1 MKETNNI
8 LKSFESLLELLKGI
22 NCNEIIKNNNYI
34 EVAGFPHY
42 ENVMSNILAFF
53 FDTHEEHNLNDL
65 FVKSLLEVYK
75 NKTNIDINTENFNMY
90 TNTIREYGTPKGNR
104 LDIVISGNY
113 IIGIENKIYADLY
126 NDLDDYYNALCQ
138 FGNGEVKIDEVVPI
152 VLSLYDKE
160 INDKHFVNITY
171 TELINSINSN
181 IGNYVFEGN
190 NKWLLFYKEFALN
203 VLAIKG
209 DDKMDNLINIEYNK
223 FLSNNEEIMKK
234 VYNLIDEDIANKR
247 QLLIELQKLITK
259 YNFSLYQSQNDN
271 FKSLYYQIKK
281 NDNTNSKI
289 KLEIGTKLNKIYL
302 YIWQVSGG
310 DGELNSIITKI
321 QTDKNISF
329 AKSDLWKYS
338 YIIDSK
344 DLVNDF
350 DINSFAKDIENWC
363 DIVKTY
369 IDT

>member
-1 MKETNNI
+1 
-8 LKSFESLLELLKGI
+8 
-22 NCNEIIKNNNYI
+22 
-34 EVAGFPHY
+34 
-42 ENVMSNILAFF
+42 MSNILAFF
-53 FDTHEEHNLNDL
+53 FDVQEEHNLNDL

-75 NKTNIDINTENFNMY
+75 RKTNNTEINTENFNMY

-126 NDLDDYYNALCQ
+126 NDLDDYYDALYQ
-138 FGNGEVKIDEVVPI
+138 YKNSEAKIDGIVPI

-203 VLAIKG
+203 ILAIKG
-209 DDKMDNLINIEYNK
+209 DEKMDNLLNIEYNK
-223 FLSNNEEIMKK
+223 FLSDNEEIMEK
-234 VYNLIDEDIANKR
+234 VYNLIDEDIENKR

-259 YNFSLYQSQNDN
+259 HSFSLYQSQNSN

-281 NDNTNSKI
+281 SDNTNSKI
-289 KLEIGTKLNKIYL
+289 KLEISTKLNKIYL
-302 YIWQVSGG
+302 HIRQVSGG
-310 DGELNSIITKI
+310 GGELNSIITKI
-321 QTDKNISF
+321 QADKNISF
-329 AKSDLWKYS
+329 DKSDWWTYS
-338 YIIDSK
+338 YIIDCK
-344 DLVNDF
+344 NLVNGFNID
-350 DINSFAKDIENWC
+350 SFAKEVEDWC